1 MATLRSLDEFPQW
14 RSSIRVVA
22 TDMDGTLTREG
33 EFSAALLEDL
43 GWLSVSEIP
52 VIITTG
58 RSAGWVSSLAHY
70 LPVAGMMAENGGAF
84 FPGPRLETLLPWL
97 GLSSLEE
104 LDPRAK
110 DEWGWFLGDL
120 GAIADHRAKLAA
132 MFKQLQMAY
141 PQLEEAADNRF
152 RQTDWTFDVR
162 GLSDR
167 QLDSLASRCEAAGF
181 GFTYSNVQCH
191 IQPGGQ
197 TKARGLSLWLDALK
211 PGCDRREIVTLG
223 DSPNDES
230 MFDPSQFPC
239 SVGVANVAHYRDRLA
254 HLPAAITNAEEGY
267 GFCEFVGWLLEG
279 KGT

>member
-1 MATLRSLDEFPQW
+1 MAVLRSLNDFPQW
-14 RSSIRVVA
+14 RSTIRVVA
-22 TDMDGTLTREG
+22 TDMDGTLTRDG
-33 EFSAALLEDL
+33 EFSAALLTDL
-43 GWLSVSEIP
+43 ARLDTAGIP

-84 FPGPRLETLLPWL
+84 FPGPRLKSLLPWL
-97 GLSSLEE
+97 GLSSIEA
-104 LDPRAK
+104 LDPRSR

-120 GAIADHRAKLAA
+120 GEITDHRAKLSD
-132 MFKQLQMAY
+132 MFEQLRGTY
-141 PQLEEAADNRF
+141 PRLEEAADNRF
-152 RQTDWTFDVR
+152 RQTDWTFDVQ

-167 QLDSLASRCEAAGF
+167 QLDDLASRCMASGF

-211 PGCDRREIVTLG
+211 PGCDRHEMVTVG

-239 SVGVANVAHYRDRLA
+239 SVGVANVGHYRDRLD
-254 HLPAAITNAEEGY
+254 HLPAAITNGKEGD
-267 GFCEFVGWLLEG
+267 GFGEFVSWLLEH
-279 KGT
+279 